1 MALPIAFGGP
11 LQEQNGALEML
22 DRAVLRY
29 VEAHRALV
37 EAEAVM
43 LSGLVRALA
52 DRQVVEVEVTQEAG
66 RSGGRGRKITS
77 AEYMR
82 RIREQPYLNPN
93 QAAHLLRKSKHT
105 IYQAMQAGELEFISQ
120 GHRTVIK
127 REDLDDW
134 MERGAPR

>member
-29 VEAHRALV
+29 VETHRALV

-52 DRQVVEVEVTQEAG
+52 DRQVVEVKVTQEAG

-105 IYQAMQAGELEFISQ
+105 VYQA
-120 GHRTVIK
+120 
-127 REDLDDW
+127 
-134 MERGAPR
+134 